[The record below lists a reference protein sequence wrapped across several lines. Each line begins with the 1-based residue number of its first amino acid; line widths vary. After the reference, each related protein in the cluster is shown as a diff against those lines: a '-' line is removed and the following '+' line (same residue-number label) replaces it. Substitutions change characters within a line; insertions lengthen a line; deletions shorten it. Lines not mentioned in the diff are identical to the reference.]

1 MITNK
6 ILATALFF
14 GLTYPQFR
22 PNFIKG
28 PEEDPY
34 SELDGSGE
42 QEDLDVRLSHK
53 QMFSAMFSIHKGT
66 PVSMYSY
73 TNVFSYNI
81 REDLIADVK
90 IHGRFLNSAYQDI
103 WGEDVYGRPHLA
115 MDAGIRFSP
124 LNNGLFDV
132 HARTFHDEWWSGQS
146 IYLTFLGIPVKR
158 LYKSKSFDH
167 YFGPNIWD

>member
-6 ILATALFF
+6 ILAIALFS
-14 GLTYPQFR
+14 GLVYSQFR
-22 PNFIKG
+22 PNFVKE

-34 SELDGSGE
+34 YEHNGPNKEEL
-42 QEDLDVRLSHK
+42 VNNRLSHK
-53 QMFSAMFSIHKGT
+53 QVFSAMFGIYKGT
-66 PVSMYSY
+66 PTSMYSY

-81 REDLIADVK
+81 REDLTADVK

-103 WGEDVYGRPHLA
+103 FGENMYGRPHLA
-115 MDAGIRFSP
+115 MDAGIKFSP

-132 HARTFHDEWWSGQS
+132 HARTFHYEWWSGQS
-146 IYLTFLGIPVKR
+146 IYLTFLGIPIKR